1 MNLPMKKRTFWVRS
15 VTTKGGYHRVFWG
28 VQPAEMLLRT
38 EPFMTVLQSC
48 TSAQQKRIFCRIRLT
63 SGRSHLPVS
72 TIRTEILQ
80 SDPDSSARNAR
91 CAVLL
96 SKVAGLIDQVAVL
109 VDQVAVLVDQV
120 AVLIDQ
126 VAVPVDQVAVPVD
139 QVAGPIDPTAV
150 LVYPA
155 GVPPNPALGLI
166 HRI

>member
-38 EPFMTVLQSC
+38 EPFMTVLRSC

-96 SKVAGLIDQVAVL
+96 SKVAGLIDQVAV
-109 VDQVAVLVDQV
+109 
-120 AVLIDQ
+120 
-126 VAVPVDQVAVPVD
+126 PVDQVAVPVD